1 MNINFF
7 NLHPKKKYK
16 RKFITCLVWILPKRN
31 VIACSW
37 LYGFYNN
44 NDNIDIY
51 GGMIKKNNVTPD
63 FKEFKIPK
71 TFFGLS
77 L

>member
-1 MNINFF
+1 M
-7 NLHPKKKYK
+7 LSH
-16 RKFITCLVWILPKRN
+16 
-31 VIACSW
+31 AW
-37 LYGFYNN
+37 LYGFYDN

-51 GGMIKKNNVTPD
+51 GGMIKKNNFTPD

-71 TFFGLS
+71 TLFGLS

>member
-7 NLHPKKKYK
+7 NLHPKKSIKESLL
-16 RKFITCLVWILPKRN
+16 RVWFGFYLKEMLSH
-31 VIACSW
+31 AW
-37 LYGFYNN
+37 LYGFYDN

-51 GGMIKKNNVTPD
+51 GGMIKKNNFTPD

-71 TFFGLS
+71 TLFGLS

>member
-1 MNINFF
+1 M
-7 NLHPKKKYK
+7 LKD
-16 RKFITCLVWILPKRN
+16 
-31 VIACSW
+31 AW
-37 LYGFYNN
+37 LYGFYDN

-51 GGMIKKNNVTPD
+51 GGMIKKNNFIPNLKNLK
-63 FKEFKIPK
+63 FPK